1 MPHYDDIYHQNFIS
15 ILYNELNDNH
25 LQLVSRE
32 FYRQKIKEMNI
43 SFCRLGEEECEL
55 CLTYEAHTY
64 ESRKVQFAN
73 VMEDIT
79 SYVIR
84 SEHQQV
90 GWIIDKEAVSNKC
103 ELYHDWEEHIYYY
116 MQSCVERSTKE
127 SVILSHLKIQRR
139 IIVLQICKK

>member
-1 MPHYDDIYHQNFIS
+1 
-15 ILYNELNDNH
+15 
-25 LQLVSRE
+25 
-32 FYRQKIKEMNI
+32 MNI

-55 CLTYEAHTY
+55 CLTYEPHTH
-64 ESRKVQFAN
+64 ECRKVQFAN

-79 SYVIR
+79 SYVIW

-90 GWIIDKEAVSNKC
+90 GWIIGKEAVSNKWC
-103 ELYHDWEEHIYYY
+103 ELCHDWEEHIYY

-127 SVILSHLKIQRR
+127 IVILFHLKIQRR